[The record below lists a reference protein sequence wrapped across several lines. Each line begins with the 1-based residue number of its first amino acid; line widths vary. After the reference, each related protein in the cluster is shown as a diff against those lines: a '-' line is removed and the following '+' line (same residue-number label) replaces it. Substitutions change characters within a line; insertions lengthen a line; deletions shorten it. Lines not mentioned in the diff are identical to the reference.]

1 MMGLRFPG
9 AALASVLRRA
19 DSIALGGFCGTAV
32 GVPAAAQLP
41 VRLDF
46 VTAALCAIVC
56 VGLIAIVV
64 LVIALVRTGRQ
75 AAPPVMPEKPSRPE
89 VKTCPEC
96 GRLITR
102 PQERFCIQCGAR
114 LLD

>member
-1 MMGLRFPG
+1 MGLRFPG

-19 DSIALGGFCGTAV
+19 NSIVLGGLCGTAV
-32 GVPAAAQLP
+32 GVPADAQLP

-64 LVIALVRTGRQ
+64 LVIALLRTGRQ
-75 AAPPVMPEKPSRPE
+75 PRPTVMPEKPRPPE

-96 GRLITR
+96 GHLITR

-114 LLD
+114 LPD